1 LEKDTTFNEMANQSL
16 SRSRVY
22 GFLSQLHL
30 RTPDEGF
37 RDMFINPK
45 FMDALNYMTE
55 NPDLPAS
62 MVDGLKSI
70 KEYTSALRERPFD
83 EALAELS
90 VEHTRIFRGVKREY
104 GPPPPYESVYVDDG
118 RVMGETTVRIKAE
131 YAKAGLA
138 IPDSHKGEMADYI
151 GLEMDFMRHLCSAE
165 ADAWLGGDFEL
176 AVQLKEDQARFLR
189 EHLQRWVP
197 VFCETAISH
206 ALSGFYVGV
215 LQLTKGFIEFEVTQI
230 GPSTELAKRL
240 GN

>member
-1 LEKDTTFNEMANQSL
+1 MEKDTTPDEMANQSL
-16 SRSRVY
+16 SRSQVY

-30 RTPDEGF
+30 QAPNKEF
-37 RDMFINPK
+37 RDMFLNPK
-45 FMDALNYMTE
+45 FMDALNSIMET
-55 NPDLPAS
+55 PDLPAS
-62 MVDGLKSI
+62 LVDGLNSI

-83 EALAELS
+83 EALAELG

-118 RVMGETTVRIKAE
+118 RVMGETTVKIKAE

-138 IPDSHKGEMADYI
+138 IPDNRKGEMADYI

-165 ADAWLGGDFEL
+165 ADAWLAGDFEL
-176 AVQLKEDQARFLR
+176 AVQLKEDQARFLK

-197 VFCETAISH
+197 KFCETAITH
-206 ALSGFYVGV
+206 ALSGFYIGV
-215 LQLTKGFIEFEVTQI
+215 LQLTKGFIEFEGTLI
-230 GPSTELAKRL
+230 DASTELAKRL